1 MEINNELVQKNGNDY
16 KISLPVVKMGRRTPD
31 AEKTYQLQVEK
42 FCQGVKE
49 VNSSLDF
56 QVSSRGWCYLLE
68 EYGLNKGDFD
78 KAQILI
84 NECRKSGLLPLNI
97 CAEDS
102 TRTAE
107 GIEEPDESD
116 ISAYAFEWVDYVKNH
131 LSTFY
136 HPYFFSDFQECYIE
150 ILVEKIDLKGI
161 FKPVCEEYH
170 IPYANNKGWADINSR
185 AALMRRFKEWESK
198 GKQCVLLYCGDHDP
212 GGLNIS
218 DFIRKNLNALQNA
231 DGVGWSP
238 DNLIIDRFGLNF
250 DFIQANNLTW
260 IDNLETGSGGRLDNP
275 RHNDFRKPYVQN
287 YIKQFGVRKVEANAL
302 VTRVEAGRQLCKDSI
317 LKYLNIDGINMYHKA
332 TEEARRLLQQEIIKL
347 MKNNII

>member
-1 MEINNELVQKNGNDY
+1 MEINNELMQKNGNDY
-16 KISLPVVKMGRRTPD
+16 KISLPIVKMGRRTAD
-31 AEKTYQLQVEK
+31 AEMLYQQQVEL
-42 FCQGVKE
+42 FCKRIKE

-56 QVSSRGWCYLLE
+56 QVTSRGWCYLLE

-84 NECRKSGLLPLNI
+84 NDCRKSGNLPLNI

-107 GIEEPDESD
+107 GIDNPDDSD
-116 ISAYAFEWVDYVKNH
+116 IKDYAFEWVDYVRNS
-131 LSTFY
+131 LAETY
-136 HPYFFSDFQECYIE
+136 NPYFFIDFQEYYIE
-150 ILVEKIDLKGI
+150 MLVEKIDLKGI

-185 AALMRRFKEWESK
+185 ASLMRRFKKWESK

-218 DFIRKNLNALQNA
+218 DTIRTNLSDLSRA
-231 DGVGWSP
+231 VGWSP
-238 DNLIIDRFGLNF
+238 DHLIIDRFGLNY

-260 IDNLETGSGGRLDNP
+260 IENLETGSSKRLDNP
-275 RHNDFRKPYVQN
+275 EHNDFKKPYVQT
-287 YIKQFGVRKVEANAL
+287 YLKQFGARKVEANAL
-302 VTRVEAGRQLCKDSI
+302 VTRVEEGRKLCEDAV
-317 LKYLNIDGINMYHKA
+317 LKYINMDGIDKYNEA
-332 TEEARRLLQQEIIKL
+332 TEDARILLRKEIAKL
-347 MKNNII
+347 MK

>member
-1 MEINNELVQKNGNDY
+1 M
-16 KISLPVVKMGRRTPD
+16 KISLPTVKMGRRNAD
-31 AEKTYQLQVEK
+31 AERLFQHQVEV

-78 KAQILI
+78 KAQTLI
-84 NECRKSGLLPLNI
+84 NDCRKSGLLPLDI

-107 GIEEPDESD
+107 GIENPDDSD
-116 ISAYAFEWVDYVKNH
+116 AENYAFEWVDYVRNT

-136 HPYFFSDFQECYIE
+136 HPYYFSDFQKCYIE
-150 ILVEKIDLKGI
+150 MLVEKIDLKGI
-161 FKPVCEEYH
+161 FKPVCEEYK

-185 AALMRRFKEWESK
+185 AALMLRFKEWESK

-218 DFIRKNLNALQNA
+218 DTIRTNLSALSNA
-231 DGVGWSP
+231 VGWSP
-238 DNLIIDRFGLNF
+238 DNLIIDRFGLNY
-250 DFIQANNLTW
+250 DFIIANNLTW
-260 IDNLETGSGGRLDNP
+260 IENLETGSGKRLDNP
-275 RHNDFRKPYVQN
+275 KHNDFKKPYVQT
-287 YIKQFGVRKVEANAL
+287 YLKQFGARKVEANAL
-302 VTRVEAGRQLCKDSI
+302 VTRVEEGRKLCEDAV
-317 LKYLNIDGINMYHKA
+317 LKYINLDGIDNYNEA
-332 TEEARRLLQQEIIKL
+332 TEDARTLLQEEIANL
-347 MKNNII
+347 MK